1 MSSIQ
6 AGWWCCINEQELP
19 EGVIIRGRGG
29 FYTVLDGD
37 GTEHTLRCKKK
48 FKHIKMTPMVGDR
61 VLFIAGSGE
70 ENGWI
75 EEILERKNSFIRP
88 PVANVDAM
96 INVLSPIPQP
106 DLLLLDRMLVFAF
119 KAGVTPLIVVNK
131 SDIDEETNEEIRRQY
146 LPSGIEIMS
155 VSAEEETGLDE
166 LKSWMKGKICC
177 FSGQSGVGKSSI
189 LSRILH
195 RELETGS
202 ISEKIER
209 GKNTTR
215 HSELLISKDG
225 IRVMDTPGFSLL
237 ELEAGIEPSELQNYY
252 PEISGAEMQCRFS
265 PCYHQGEPDCGIKEL
280 LKNGGISRGRY
291 ERYLRLLSAVT
302 ESWRNRYD

>member
-1 MSSIQ
+1 M
-6 AGWWCCINEQELP
+6 GWWCFINEHNLP
-19 EGVIIRGRGG
+19 EGIIIRGRGG
-29 FYTVLDGD
+29 FYTILSPDGS
-37 GTEHTLRCKKK
+37 ECTLRCKKK
-48 FKHIKMTPMVGDR
+48 FKHIHMTPMIGDR
-61 VLFIAGSGE
+61 VLFIPGSKT

-75 EEILERKNSFIRP
+75 EDILERKNSFIRP

-96 INVLSPIPQP
+96 INVLSPVPQP
-106 DLLLLDRMLVFAF
+106 DLLLLDRMLVYAY
-119 KAGVTPLIVVNK
+119 KAGVEPLIVVNK
-131 SDIDEETNEEIRRQY
+131 SDIDEKTYEDVKRQY
-146 LPSGIEIMS
+146 QPSGVQTMC
-155 VSAEEETGLDE
+155 VSAEKETGLDS

-177 FSGQSGVGKSSI
+177 FCGQSGVGKSSI
-189 LSRILH
+189 LGKLLE

-237 ELEAGIEPSELQNYY
+237 ELEGGIEPTELQDYY
-252 PEISGAEMQCRFS
+252 PEITSAQMSCKFS
-265 PCYHQGEPDCGIKEL
+265 PCYHQGEPGCGVEELIKR
-280 LKNGGISRGRY
+280 GGISRERY
-291 ERYLRLLSAVT
+291 ERYLRLLSAVK